1 MRLYNRYKSF
11 TKPNTFIIDFPERIG
26 RFKRAKWKILQNK
39 LLKLS
44 KKKIRRET
52 SVLLKPVLHT
62 WEKNKQAYKTGLLFK
77 TALMATFDHSINRP
91 FLKKSLLKCKN
102 QATKD
107 LLTHSIVK
115 PYFRIDIL
123 LTSLEFFKTA
133 FQARQFINEGN
144 ILINFKRV
152 KSNIF
157 LKQGDI
163 ISFDKDYFKSFS
175 SLKLFP
181 SLTIKFNK
189 FYSFIEYDYY
199 TNTIIVVK
207 NIDDLTFDDLSLLLP
222 QSYDI
227 NILRN
232 YV

>member
-1 MRLYNRYKSF
+1 MRLYNRYKPF
-11 TKPNTFIIDFPERIG
+11 TKPNTFIIDFPERIS
-26 RFKRAKWKILQNK
+26 RFKRSKWKVLQK
-39 LLKLS
+39 KVFKLS
-44 KKKIRRET
+44 KKKLRRET
-52 SVLLKPVLHT
+52 SLLVKPILHT
-62 WEKNKQAYKTGLLFK
+62 WEKNNQAYKNGLLFK
-77 TALMATFDHSINRP
+77 TSLMATFDNSINVP
-91 FLKKSLLKCKN
+91 FLKKALVKCGTQSTQDLLKN
-102 QATKD
+102 S
-107 LLTHSIVK
+107 LVK

-144 ILINFKRV
+144 ILINFKKV

-157 LKQGDI
+157 LKRGDI

-181 SLTIKFNK
+181 QTITKFNK
-189 FYSFIEYDYY
+189 FYSFLEYDLY
-199 TNTIIVVK
+199 TNTIVIIK
-207 NIDDLTFDDLSLLLP
+207 NLEDLTFEDLSLVLT

-232 YV
+232 YL